1 MSGKAPTK
9 FPAVA
14 VGQRFV
20 WRGSYFVKT
29 SPLLACAEDDG
40 RSQMIPRS
48 AVVELADTASP
59 SAPPVTRSLRQA
71 LEDLQQTAL
80 EQVDALIADA
90 TPATAARA
98 RKAIEATYRRVLQ
111 LFDDR
116 GE

>member
-20 WRGSYFVKT
+20 WRGSCFVKT
-29 SPLLACAEDDG
+29 SPLLACAEHDG

-48 AVVELADTASP
+48 AVVELADTVSP
-59 SAPPVTRSLRQA
+59 SAPPATRSVRQA
-71 LEDLQQTAL
+71 LENLQQIAL
-80 EQVDALIADA
+80 EQIDALIADA

-98 RKAIEATYRRVLQ
+98 RKVIEAAYRQALQ
-111 LFDDR
+111 RFDDH

>member
-1 MSGKAPTK
+1 MNKAQTK

-20 WRGSYFVKT
+20 WRGKRFLKT

-40 RSQMIPRS
+40 RAQMIPRS
-48 AVVELADTASP
+48 AVVELADAASL
-59 SAPPVTRSLRQA
+59 SSSPVPRSLRQA
-71 LEDLQQTAL
+71 LDDLQQTAL
-80 EQVDALIADA
+80 EQIDALIADA

-98 RKAIEATYRRVLQ
+98 RKVIEAAYRQALQ
-111 LFDDR
+111 RFDDH